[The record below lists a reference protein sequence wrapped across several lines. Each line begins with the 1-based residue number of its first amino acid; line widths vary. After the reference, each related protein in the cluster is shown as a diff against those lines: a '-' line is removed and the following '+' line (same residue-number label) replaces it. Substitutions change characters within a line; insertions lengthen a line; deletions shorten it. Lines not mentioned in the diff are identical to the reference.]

1 MKKLDAERFRDQ
13 MLFLVQ
19 SLQRM
24 LESATHI
31 VCDYGSKAREYG
43 FKDVEPL
50 CGQEITYYRSDGATY
65 VINVIPAATED
76 NCEVFIVNT
85 DSDNR
90 SFVIR
95 DEESEHEVFVEIHE
109 YVRKLVQR
117 FEQQKSAAEDN
128 IHCLTTHE

>member
-1 MKKLDAERFRDQ
+1 MKKLDVERFRAQ

-19 SLQRM
+19 SLQQM
-24 LESATHI
+24 LEAATHI

-43 FKDVEPL
+43 FKAVEPL

-95 DEESEHEVFVEIHE
+95 DV
-109 YVRKLVQR
+109 LL
-117 FEQQKSAAEDN
+117 A
-128 IHCLTTHE
+128 